1 MRAVLVTGAA
11 SGLGRHLALAYAQE
25 GCRVYAVDR
34 DRTKLK
40 TLESAQIRPVPMD
53 ITQPEAWEEE
63 ALPRIEQGGGLDAVV
78 ACAAVMRL
86 GSAESCSLEDWQF
99 VNGVNL
105 TAQFITA
112 KKTLKYLKASRGSIL
127 FIGSPA
133 ARLAVRDEV
142 CYVTFK
148 HALCGLSKS
157 IAFDFGGE
165 GVRSNVLHPG
175 WMRTAMSDQEMQE
188 IMERRNLSLD
198 EAYEYVTRFVPLK
211 RPGSLQEIARA
222 ALFLTSE
229 QASYISGAE
238 LMADGGLTV
247 VDPGMIGFL

>member
-1 MRAVLVTGAA
+1 M
-11 SGLGRHLALAYAQE
+11 
-25 GCRVYAVDR
+25 
-34 DRTKLK
+34 
-40 TLESAQIRPVPMD
+40 
-53 ITQPEAWEEE
+53 
-63 ALPRIEQGGGLDAVV
+63 
-78 ACAAVMRL
+78 
-86 GSAESCSLEDWQF
+86 
-99 VNGVNL
+99 
-105 TAQFITA
+105 
-112 KKTLKYLKASRGSIL
+112 
-127 FIGSPA
+127 
-133 ARLAVRDEV
+133 